1 MSTREQAL
9 QSALGRLPSSV
20 IVVDETG
27 LLRPFNR
34 KAAELF
40 EREAIQGDLL
50 RARPSHPLST
60 LINQILTASCT
71 DPQRDCTLT
80 FPSGRR
86 YHVEP
91 SQRSERDTAR
101 WLILLL
107 SDAETRDAHNNEPIL
122 DGRWGF
128 TPRERDL
135 VTLLVRGQSSD
146 EIVRVLRITP
156 NTLKTHIK
164 RLLQKTGTR
173 SRTQLVAKLMRER

>member
-1 MSTREQAL
+1 MVTARDQAL

-34 KAAELF
+34 KASELF
-40 EREAIQGDLL
+40 EREAINGDLL
-50 RARPSHPLST
+50 RTRPSHPLSI
-60 LINQILTASCT
+60 LIKHILSGTTAA
-71 DPQRDCTLT
+71 PQPDCTLT
-80 FPSGRR
+80 FPSGHR
-86 YHVEP
+86 YRVEP

-107 SDAETRDAHNNEPIL
+107 SDAGRDNVGEQISETQ
-122 DGRWGF
+122 WGF

-135 VTLLVRGQSSD
+135 ANLLVAGKSSD
-146 EIVRVLRITP
+146 EMVRTLRITP

-164 RLLQKTGTR
+164 RLLQKTGTQ
-173 SRTQLVAKLMRER
+173 SRAQLVAKLLREG